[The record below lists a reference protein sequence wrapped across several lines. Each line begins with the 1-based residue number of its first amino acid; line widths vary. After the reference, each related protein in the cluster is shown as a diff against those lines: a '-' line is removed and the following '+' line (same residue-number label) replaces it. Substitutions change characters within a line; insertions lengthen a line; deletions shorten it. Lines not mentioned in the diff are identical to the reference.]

1 MSSKCHSSISA
12 VGCILSLQE
21 NGRKIWGAVVRGVS
35 SQKAPQQDSGTVTS
49 ITPCPRTGLLEQV
62 TPAGWEDAHRD
73 RVRHCGLYGLL
84 YGLKC
89 WKIKQLL
96 HLFAFLL
103 SCMLCFPYIPYIY
116 IYTLYHIFPYMHIFS
131 LQFTVQFLLYAAD
144 IQMLTG
150 LFGAG
155 SLVQGFSLGIIK
167 ADFKHVQCD
176 CHTNTV
182 LLLFWATCARASTAL
197 TGKNPFQI
205 PNLNFPSS
213 SLNSLLLLLSLQF
226 LMKEALRRDVLSL
239 KSSMFPL
246 NQRESEAFWR
256 WCCHC
261 RLPLQRV
268 QGPDDPRGP
277 GEPDADRA
285 PDRGA
290 GVHRHRQPPAH
301 RLLEP
306 PR

>member
-21 NGRKIWGAVVRGVS
+21 NARKIWGAVVRGVS

-116 IYTLYHIFPYMHIFS
+116 IHLIPYIS
-131 LQFTVQFLLYAAD
+131 LYA
-144 IQMLTG
+144 
-150 LFGAG
+150 
-155 SLVQGFSLGIIK
+155 
-167 ADFKHVQCD
+167 H
-176 CHTNTV
+176 
-182 LLLFWATCARASTAL
+182 LLFAVHSAVPSLCCWYPNVNRAVWGWIIGS
-197 TGKNPFQI
+197 GV
-205 PNLNFPSS
+205 FPR
-213 SLNSLLLLLSLQF
+213 N
-226 LMKEALRRDVLSL
+226 
-239 KSSMFPL
+239 
-246 NQRESEAFWR
+246 NQG
-256 WCCHC
+256 
-261 RLPLQRV
+261 RL
-268 QGPDDPRGP
+268 
-277 GEPDADRA
+277 
-285 PDRGA
+285 
-290 GVHRHRQPPAH
+290 
-301 RLLEP
+301 
-306 PR
+306 